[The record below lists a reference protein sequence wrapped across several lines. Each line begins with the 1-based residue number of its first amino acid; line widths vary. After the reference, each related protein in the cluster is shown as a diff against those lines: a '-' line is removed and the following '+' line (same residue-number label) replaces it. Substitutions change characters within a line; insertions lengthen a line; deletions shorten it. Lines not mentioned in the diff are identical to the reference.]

1 MSSLRP
7 TIVVVDDSEI
17 VLAVTEAALIAAGY
31 RVITRN
37 RPTGCVAMMLQEM
50 PDLVLL
56 DVSMPGVS
64 GDTLVKLFASADPQ
78 HKAIVLLHSSLDEEA
93 LSMKARASGA
103 DGYIRK
109 SEDPALLVRQVN
121 RWLGRR
127 FLGSSG
133 ALALRESG
141 SSGRSR
147 QSSDAQVES
156 SRRPESLSHSLPS
169 SRVRLV
175 NPPTVLFV
183 DDDMLVLSGYRRLVQ
198 AEDVEV
204 EFALS
209 GAQALNRILSSSP
222 PDVVVCDLLMPEPAG
237 AQVFSRAFE
246 HDRTWGER
254 FVVAT
259 GAGSDALAE
268 LPHFTGPTLQK
279 PVEGAAL
286 LGAIRRCL
294 SSPSASASA
303 RR

>member
-17 VLAVTEAALIAAGY
+17 VLAVTEAALTAAGY

-109 SEDPALLVRQVN
+109 SEDPAMLVRHVN

-127 FLGSSG
+127 FLGGSG
-133 ALALRESG
+133 ALAAREAG
-141 SSGRSR
+141 TSGRPW
-147 QSSDAQVES
+147 SSDAQPES
-156 SRRPESLSHSLPS
+156 SRRPESLSQSLPS

-198 AEDVEV
+198 TEDVHV

-209 GAQALNRILSSSP
+209 GTQALNRILSDSP

-237 AQVFSRAFE
+237 AQVFSRAFA

-259 GAGSDALAE
+259 GAGSAALAQ

-279 PVEGAAL
+279 PVEAAAL
-286 LGAIRRCL
+286 IGAIRRCL
-294 SSPSASASA
+294 SSPSVSSAA
-303 RR
+303 QG

>member
-1 MSSLRP
+1 MSSLKP

-17 VLAVTEAALIAAGY
+17 VLAVTEAALTAAGY

-93 LSMKARASGA
+93 LAMKARASGA

-109 SEDPALLVRQVN
+109 SEGPALLVRQVN

-127 FLGSSG
+127 FLGVGG
-133 ALALRESG
+133 ALAAREASA
-141 SSGRSR
+141 SGRSW
-147 QSSDAQVES
+147 QSSDQQPDSSPRQES
-156 SRRPESLSHSLPS
+156 VPQPLPS
-169 SRVRLV
+169 SRVRPV
-175 NPPTVLFV
+175 NPPIVLFV
-183 DDDMLVLSGYRRLVQ
+183 DDDMLVLSGYRRMVQ
-198 AEDVEV
+198 SEDVQV

-209 GAQALNRILSSSP
+209 GTQALNRILGETP
-222 PDVVVCDLLMPEPAG
+222 PDVVVCDLLMPEPSG
-237 AQVFSRAFE
+237 VQVFSRAVD
-246 HDRTWGER
+246 HHRSWSER
-254 FVVAT
+254 FIIAT
-259 GAGSDALAE
+259 GAGSAALAQ
-268 LPHFTGPTLQK
+268 LPHFTGPKLHK
-279 PVEGAAL
+279 PIEGAEL
-286 LGAIRRCL
+286 IGAIRRCL
-294 SSPSASASA
+294 SSPSASLVA